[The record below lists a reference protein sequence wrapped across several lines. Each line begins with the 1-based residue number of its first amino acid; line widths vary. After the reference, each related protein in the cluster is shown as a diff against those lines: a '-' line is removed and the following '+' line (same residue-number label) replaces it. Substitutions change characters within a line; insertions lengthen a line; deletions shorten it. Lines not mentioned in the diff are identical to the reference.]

1 MTKPDVILC
10 DVTALT
16 TSPFIALITAVVVA
30 ITTLSSEDAEAVAAA
45 EVTSW
50 TREVAT
56 ILKKKNILGR
66 F

>member
-10 DVTALT
+10 DVTVLT

-30 ITTLSSEDAEAVAAA
+30 IATLSSKDAKAVAAA

-50 TREVAT
+50 TRKVAT
-56 ILKKKNILGR
+56 ILK
-66 F
+66 